1 MQLGTENETRGI
13 LAGEGGNSG
22 GRGLRSNS
30 SRASLVAQRLKLL
43 PAMWETW
50 V

>member
-22 GRGLRSNS
+22 GREYFLYF
-30 SRASLVAQRLKLL
+30 LKK
-43 PAMWETW
+43 
-50 V
+50 VRI